1 MNKSSFKITAII
13 LCAVLCLSSVVA
25 VFAMTNDKTEDQE
38 KDVVTSTTTANTDK
52 DSTKDET
59 VYVLAGA
66 DGSIQKI
73 IVSDW
78 IKNALGAASITDST
92 GLSDIENV
100 NGNESYT
107 ISGNVKVWDA
117 QGNDIYYSGN
127 IEKELPVGMT
137 VTYTLDGKKVSTD
150 EIAGKTGKVSIR
162 FDYDNRQYEMVKI
175 DGKEEKIYVPFALL
189 TGMLLDNEHFRNVEV
204 TNGKIINDGDRTE
217 VVGIALPGLQENL
230 GISKDK
236 LNIPDYVEITADASD
251 FSFGMTVTIATNEL
265 FNNLDTSKID
275 SVDDLT
281 GSIGELSN
289 GMKQLLDG
297 SSELYG
303 GLTTLLDKSKELVF
317 GINQLDDGAKA
328 LKNGAVSVDDGAGQL
343 KAGAAELASGLNTLK
358 GNNDTLNGGAKQ
370 VFETLLSTAE
380 TQIKAG
386 GISVPTLTI
395 DNYVQVLTDVINSL
409 DETSVYNQ
417 ALAQVTAAVE
427 ENRPLI
433 SQQVTAAVK
442 EQVETQVIATVQEQ
456 VSAGIVSVV
465 REQVA
470 DQVISTATG
479 MNKSDY
485 EAAVSDGSI
494 PEETQNAVF
503 AAIDAQMQSDDVKAL
518 IEENITAK
526 MASDEIKST
535 IKANTD
541 AQMQTDD
548 VQKTISDNVE
558 LQVKQAISENMESD
572 EVQSKLA
579 AASEGAKSIISLK
592 TSLDSYN
599 AFYIGLLTYTGGVA
613 SAADGAEKLASGAS
627 DLKDGTAQLK
637 DGASALYDGILQ
649 LKNGTPALV
658 DGVTQL
664 KDGAMQLNDGLKK
677 LNEEGIQK
685 IIDLVDGDLN
695 GIVARLKATID
706 VSKNY
711 RNFAGISDDMDGQV
725 KFIYRTDEIKSK

>member
-1 MNKSSFKITAII
+1 MNKLSVKITAFA
-13 LCAVLCLSSVVA
+13 LCAVLCLSGVITA
-25 VFAMTNDKTEDQE
+25 FALTGDKTEE
-38 KDVVTSTTTANTDK
+38 PKKASTAVSAENK
-52 DSTKDET
+52 VEEITKDET

-66 DGSIQKI
+66 DGSVKKI

-78 IKNALGAASITDST
+78 IKNALGASSLTDTT

-100 NGNESYT
+100 KGDESYT
-107 ISGNVKVWDA
+107 ISGNAKVWDA
-117 QGNDIYYSGN
+117 QGNDIYYQGN

-137 VTYTLDGKKVSTD
+137 VTYTLDGKKVSAD
-150 EIAGKTGKVSIR
+150 EIAGKTGKVGIR
-162 FDYDNRQYEMVKI
+162 FDYDNRQYETVKI
-175 DGKEEKIYVPFALL
+175 DGKDEKIFVPFAML
-189 TGMLLDNEHFRNVEV
+189 TGMLLDNDCFRNIEV
-204 TNGKIINDGDRTE
+204 SNGKLINDGDRTA

-230 GISKDK
+230 GIGKDK
-236 LNIPDYVEITADASD
+236 IDIPDYVEITADATD
-251 FSFGMTVTIATNEL
+251 FSFGMTVTIATNEI
-265 FNNLDTSKID
+265 FNNLDTSKLD
-275 SVDDLT
+275 SVDGLT
-281 GSIGELSN
+281 DSIGELKD

-303 GLTTLLDKSKELVF
+303 GLCTLLEKSDELAS
-317 GINQLDDGAKA
+317 GIGQLVDGAKA
-328 LKNGAVSVDDGAGQL
+328 LKDGVIAADNGAAQL
-343 KAGAAELASGLNTLK
+343 KAGAAELAGGLNTLK
-358 GNNDTLNGGAKQ
+358 SNNDTLNGGAKQ

-380 TQIKAG
+380 SQIKAG

-395 DNYVQVLTDVINSL
+395 NNYAGALDSVIESL

-417 ALAQVTAAVE
+417 ALAGVTAAVE

-433 SQQVTAAVK
+433 IEKVTTAVREQVEAQVTAAV
-442 EQVETQVIATVQEQ
+442 QEQ
-456 VSAGIVSVV
+456 VSSGVASAV

-479 MNKSDY
+479 MSKTDY
-485 EAAVSDGSI
+485 EAAVSAGLI
-494 PEETQNAVF
+494 PEETQNAVS

-518 IEENITAK
+518 IEANITAK
-526 MASDEIKST
+526 MASDEIKAT

-541 AQMQTDD
+541 AQMQTDT

-558 LQVKQAISENMESD
+558 LQVKQAISENMASD

-599 AFYIGLLTYTGGVA
+599 AFYLGLLTYTGGVA
-613 SAADGAEKLASGAS
+613 SAADGANKLASGAS
-627 DLKDGTAQLK
+627 DLKNGTAQLK

-658 DGVTQL
+658 DGVTGL

-677 LNEEGIQK
+677 FNEEGIQK

-725 KFIYRTDEIKSK
+725 KFIYRTDEIKVK

>member
-1 MNKSSFKITAII
+1 MNKLSVKITAFT
-13 LCAVLCLSSVVA
+13 LCAILCLSGVITAFALAGDKNEEPQKKLTAASVE
-25 VFAMTNDKTEDQE
+25 NDENE
-38 KDVVTSTTTANTDK
+38 I
-52 DSTKDET
+52 TKDET

-66 DGSIQKI
+66 DGSVKKI

-78 IKNALGAASITDST
+78 IKNALGAASLTDTT

-100 NGNESYT
+100 KGDESYT
-107 ISGNVKVWDA
+107 INGNAKVWDA
-117 QGNDIYYSGN
+117 QGNDIYYQGN

-137 VTYTLDGKKVSTD
+137 VTYTLDGKKVSVD

-162 FDYDNRQYEMVKI
+162 FDYDNRQYETVKI
-175 DGKEEKIYVPFALL
+175 DGKDEKIYVPFAML
-189 TGMLLDNEHFRNVEV
+189 TGMLLDNDCFRNVKV
-204 TNGKIINDGDRTE
+204 SNGKLINDGDRTA

-230 GISKDK
+230 GIGKDK
-236 LNIPDYVEITADASD
+236 IDIPDYVEITADATD
-251 FSFGMTVTIATNEL
+251 FSFGMTVTIATNEI
-265 FNNLDTSKID
+265 FNNLDTSKFD
-275 SVDDLT
+275 SVDGLA
-281 GSIGELSN
+281 GSIGELTD
-289 GMKQLLDG
+289 GMNQLLDG
-297 SSELYG
+297 SSALYG
-303 GLTTLLDKSKELVF
+303 GLCTLLEKSDELVS
-317 GINQLDDGAKA
+317 GIGQLADGAKA
-328 LKNGAVSVDDGAGQL
+328 LKDGAIALDDGAGQL
-343 KAGAAELASGLNTLK
+343 KAGAAELAGGLNTLK
-358 GNNDTLNGGAKQ
+358 DNNATLNGGAKQ

-395 DNYVQVLTDVINSL
+395 DNYAKVLDGVIASL

-417 ALAQVTAAVE
+417 ALAQVTAAAR

-433 SQQVTAAVK
+433 VQKVTAAVR
-442 EQVETQVIATVQEQ
+442 EQAEAQVIAAVQEQ
-456 VSAGIVSVV
+456 VSAGVASAV

-485 EAAVSDGSI
+485 EAAVSAGLI
-494 PEETQNAVF
+494 PEETQNAVS

-518 IEENITAK
+518 IEANITAK
-526 MASDEIKST
+526 MASEEIKAT

-541 AQMQTDD
+541 AQMQTDT

-558 LQVKQAISENMESD
+558 LQVKQAISENMASD

-599 AFYIGLLTYTGGVA
+599 AFYLGLLTYTGGVA
-613 SAADGAEKLASGAS
+613 SAADGAGKLASGAS
-627 DLKDGTAQLK
+627 DLKDGAAQLK

-658 DGVTQL
+658 DGVTGL
-664 KDGAMQLNDGLKK
+664 KDGAMQLNEGLQKF
-677 LNEEGIQK
+677 NEEGIQK

-725 KFIYRTDEIKSK
+725 KFIYRTDEIKE

>member
-1 MNKSSFKITAII
+1 MNKISVKITAFA
-13 LCAVLCLSSVVA
+13 LCIVLCLSAVIT
-25 VFAMTNDKTEDQE
+25 VFAFEGDKNEEPPKKHTVVSAEN
-38 KDVVTSTTTANTDK
+38 KDEEIS
-52 DSTKDET
+52 KDET
-59 VYVLAGA
+59 VYVLVGA
-66 DGSIQKI
+66 DGSVKKI

-78 IKNALGAASITDST
+78 IKNVLGASSLNDMT

-100 NGNESYT
+100 NGDESYT
-107 ISGNVKVWDA
+107 ISGNAKVWDA
-117 QGNDIYYSGN
+117 QGNDIYYQGN

-137 VTYTLDGKKVSTD
+137 VTYTLDGKKVSAD

-175 DGKEEKIYVPFALL
+175 DGKDEKIYVPFAML
-189 TGMLLDNEHFRNVEV
+189 TGMLLDNDCFRNVEV
-204 TNGKIINDGDRTE
+204 SNGKIIDDGDRTA

-236 LNIPDYVEITADASD
+236 IDIPDYVEITADATD
-251 FSFGMTVTIATNEL
+251 FEFGMTVTIATNEI
-265 FNNLDTSKID
+265 FNNLDTSKLD
-275 SVDDLT
+275 SVDGLT
-281 GSIGELSN
+281 DSIGELSE
-289 GMKQLLDG
+289 GMNKLLDG
-297 SSELYG
+297 SSALYG
-303 GLTTLLDKSKELVF
+303 GLCTLLDKSDELVS
-317 GINQLDDGAKA
+317 GIGQLADGAKT
-328 LKNGAVSVDDGAGQL
+328 LKDGAASLDNGAGQL
-343 KAGAAELASGLNTLK
+343 KNGATELSTGLNTLK
-358 GNNDTLNGGAKQ
+358 ENNDALNGGSKQ

-395 DNYVQVLTDVINSL
+395 ENYANVLDGVIASL

-417 ALAQVTAAVE
+417 VLAQVTAAVE

-433 SQQVTAAVK
+433 VQKVTAAVR
-442 EQVETQVIATVQEQ
+442 EQVEAQVIAAVQEQ
-456 VSAGIVSVV
+456 VSVGVVSAV

-470 DQVISTATG
+470 DQVISTVTG
-479 MNKSDY
+479 MSKSDY
-485 EAAVSDGSI
+485 EAAVSAGLI
-494 PEETQNAVF
+494 TEETQNAVS

-518 IEENITAK
+518 IEASITEK
-526 MASDEIKST
+526 MASDEIRAT

-541 AQMQTDD
+541 AQMQADT

-558 LQVKQAISENMESD
+558 LQVKQAISENMASD

-599 AFYIGLLTYTGGVA
+599 SFYLGLLNYTGGVA
-613 SAADGAEKLASGAS
+613 SAADGAGKLASGAS
-627 DLKDGTAQLK
+627 DLKDGAAQLK

-664 KDGAMQLNDGLKK
+664 KDGAMQLNDGLTKF
-677 LNEEGIQK
+677 NEEGIQK
-685 IIDLVDGDLN
+685 IIDLEDGNLDS
-695 GIVARLKATID
+695 IVARLTATID

-711 RNFAGISDDMDGQV
+711 RNFSGINDDMDGQV

>member
-1 MNKSSFKITAII
+1 MNKPSFKITAII

-38 KDVVTSTTTANTDK
+38 KDVVTSTTTTNTDK

-107 ISGNVKVWDA
+107 ISGNAKVWDA

-175 DGKEEKIYVPFALL
+175 DGQEEKIYVPFALL

-204 TNGKIINDGDRTE
+204 TNGKIINDGDRTA

-251 FSFGMTVTIATNEL
+251 FSFGMTVTLATNEL

-297 SSELYG
+297 SSALYG
-303 GLTTLLDKSKELVF
+303 GLTTLLDKSKELVS

-328 LKNGAVSVDDGAGQL
+328 LKNGAVSVDDGAVQL

-386 GISVPTLTI
+386 GISIPTLTI

-485 EAAVSDGSI
+485 EAAVSNGSI
-494 PEETQNAVF
+494 PEETQNAVS
-503 AAIDAQMQSDDVKAL
+503 AEIDAQMQSDDVKAL

-535 IKANTD
+535 IRENTD

-685 IIDLVDGDLN
+685 IIDLMDGDLN

>member
-107 ISGNVKVWDA
+107 ISGNAKVWDA

-204 TNGKIINDGDRTE
+204 TNGKIINDGDRTA

-303 GLTTLLDKSKELVF
+303 GLTTLLDKSKELVS

-386 GISVPTLTI
+386 GISIPTLTI

-433 SQQVTAAVK
+433 SQQVTAAV
-442 EQVETQVIATVQEQ
+442 QEQ

-470 DQVISTATG
+470 DQFISTVTG

-485 EAAVSDGSI
+485 EAAVSDGLI
-494 PEETQNAVF
+494 PEETQNAVS
-503 AAIDAQMQSDDVKAL
+503 AEIDAQMQSDDVKAL

-535 IKANTD
+535 IRENTD